1 MIEAAGSRA
10 EGGSMVK
17 PIPAG
22 YHTVTPYLT
31 LDDASEAI
39 EFYKDAFG
47 ATERVRME
55 APDGTIG
62 HAELEIGDSLVM
74 LADAMPQSTTRSP
87 RELGGASAGVFLYV
101 KDVDAT
107 VKQATKAGATV
118 TQEVSDMF
126 WGDRFGSLKDPFG
139 HVWSIA
145 TRVEDLTPEEIA
157 ERAKH
162 AMGAMTS

>member
-1 MIEAAGSRA
+1 MT
-10 EGGSMVK
+10 K

-31 LDDASEAI
+31 LGDATAAI

-55 APDGTIG
+55 APDGKIG

-87 RELGGASAGVFLYV
+87 RELGGTSAGVFLYV
-101 KDVDAT
+101 ADVDA
-107 VKQATKAGATV
+107 VVQQAAKAGATI
-118 TQEVSDMF
+118 TQEVTDMF
-126 WGDRFGSLKDPFG
+126 WGDRFGSLTDPYG
-139 HVWSIA
+139 HVWSVA
-145 TRVEDLTPEEIA
+145 THVEDLTPAEIA

-162 AMGAMTS
+162 AMGAMSS

>member
-1 MIEAAGSRA
+1 MT
-10 EGGSMVK
+10 K

-31 LDDASEAI
+31 LDDAAAAI

-47 ATERVRME
+47 ASERVRME
-55 APDGTIG
+55 APGGKIG
-62 HAELEIGDSLVM
+62 HAELEIGDSVVM

-87 RELGGASAGVFLYV
+87 SQLGGTSAAVFLYV
-101 KDVDAT
+101 GDVDA
-107 VKQATKAGATV
+107 VVAQAVKAGAAV
-118 TQEVSDMF
+118 TQEVEDMF

-145 TRVEDLTPEEIA
+145 THVEDLTPQQIA
-157 ERAKH
+157 ERAKQ
-162 AMGAMTS
+162 AMGAMS